1 MSSGTGNS
9 KGGIMLKFCRHV
21 SLVGAALAVLLLS
34 GAQPAAAAYITIDLR
49 PSGFFGSSAVGVSGG
64 QQVGRA

>member
-1 MSSGTGNS
+1 
-9 KGGIMLKFCRHV
+9 MLKFCRHV

-34 GAQPAAAAYITIDLR
+34 GAQPAAAYITIDLR